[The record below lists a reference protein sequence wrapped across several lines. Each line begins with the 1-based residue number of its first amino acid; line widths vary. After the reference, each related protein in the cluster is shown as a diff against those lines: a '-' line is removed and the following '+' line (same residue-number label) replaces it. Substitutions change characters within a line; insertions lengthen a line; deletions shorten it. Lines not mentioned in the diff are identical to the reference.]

1 MSQAA
6 LVIGNDASSLK
17 LREAL
22 MTLPQAQGAGE
33 MPLLLLLLRPMT
45 TRWQTRMTLMMVGG
59 CDNVL
64 PLNELNAMPFS

>member
-22 MTLPQAQGAGE
+22 MMLHNQRVL
-33 MPLLLLLLRPMT
+33 LLLLLLRPMT
-45 TRWQTRMTLMMVGG
+45 SRWQTRMTLMMVGG